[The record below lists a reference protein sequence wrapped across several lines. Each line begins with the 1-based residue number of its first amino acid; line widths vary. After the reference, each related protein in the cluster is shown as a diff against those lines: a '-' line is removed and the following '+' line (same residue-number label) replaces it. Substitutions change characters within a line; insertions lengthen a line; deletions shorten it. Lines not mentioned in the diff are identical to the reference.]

1 MLVQKGKI
9 FLGSDVK
16 IISDKLILNNNR
28 YDNSTVEPVPP
39 QPINVDSY
47 DLVSKT
53 MLTGSTINYS
63 INTLPLKVNSVSQVS
78 PSGAWVFT
86 LAANLQEDD
95 ICICIPQ
102 SAYSS
107 SDTTYTLNPAVI
119 NKYDSNR
126 LITSFNQVRIE
137 MRTIKNTGLVQQSLT
152 LTTIKYCLLIYRKK
166 TEVVFI

>member
-63 INTLPLKVNSVSQVS
+63 INTLPLKVNSVSQIS
-78 PSGAWVFT
+78 TSGAWLFT
-86 LAANLQEDD
+86 LADNLKEDD
-95 ICICIPQ
+95 ICICVPQ
-102 SAYSS
+102 GVHA
-107 SDTTYTLNPAVI
+107 DTTLTLNPAVI
-119 NKYDSNR
+119 NKYDINS
-126 LITSFNQVRIE
+126 LITSFNQIRVEI
-137 MRTIKNTGLVQQSLT
+137 RTIKNTGQVQQYFNLT
-152 LTTIKYCLLIYRKK
+152 NLRYCLLVYRKK
-166 TEVVFI
+166 SEVVFI